1 MNNESKQPEAEFLP
15 TRWTLIDR
23 LKRWDDDGSWR
34 EFFEIY
40 WRLIHGTALK
50 SGCTEDEALEVVQ
63 ETVISVAKEMKKD
76 SFQADQDAGSFKGW
90 LLRIT
95 QRRIVDQLRKRPP
108 QGRFVEHRPNPT
120 LDTATIDRIADPK
133 EDPAVEYWD
142 REWEQHLLDAA
153 IQRVKQLVKPGQFQV
168 FQLLV
173 IKKFSTAEVAKALNM
188 NAAQVY
194 LAKHRV
200 GLLVKR
206 ELKKLQQRL
215 C

>member
-1 MNNESKQPEAEFLP
+1 MHKESKPSEAELLP

-23 LKRWDDDGSWR
+23 LKKWDDHGSWR
-34 EFFEIY
+34 EFFDIY
-40 WRLIHGTALK
+40 WRLIHGTAMRA
-50 SGCTEDEALEVVQ
+50 GCTEDEALEVVQ
-63 ETVISVAKEMKKD
+63 ETVISVAKEMKKE
-76 SFQADQDAGSFKGW
+76 SFRSHQDAGSFKGW

-108 QGRFVEHRPNPT
+108 RGRFVDSDPNAT
-120 LDTATIDRIADPK
+120 HETAAIDKVADPK
-133 EDPAVEYWD
+133 EDPAVDYWD
-142 REWEQHLLDAA
+142 HEWENHLLEAA
-153 IQRVKQLVKPGQFQV
+153 IQRVKQLVKPVQFQV

-173 IKKFSTAEVAKALNM
+173 IKKFSTAEVAKTLNM

-206 ELKKLQQRL
+206 EVKKLQESFY
-215 C
+215 